1 MRKGRSSRLHIL
13 QPSIKLKAMLLLCAD
28 DEEDIRTI
36 LEMSLALDPGIEA
49 EIVNGG
55 QALLNRA
62 TERNWDAYVVDG
74 SMPDVDGLEVC
85 RQLKANPATAST
97 PVIFLTGRS
106 QKNQVEQAQA
116 AGAAATIAKPFD
128 PLSLAGEIRRIVGK

>member
-1 MRKGRSSRLHIL
+1 
-13 QPSIKLKAMLLLCAD
+13 MLLLCAD

-55 QALLNRA
+55 RALLARA
-62 TERNWDAYVVDG
+62 SARPWDGFVVDG
-74 SMPDVDGLEVC
+74 TMPDLDGLEVC
-85 RQLKANPATAST
+85 KQLKANAQTASI

-106 QKNQVEQAQA
+106 QKMQVEQAKE

-128 PLSLAGEIRRIVGK
+128 PLSLAGDIRRILGA